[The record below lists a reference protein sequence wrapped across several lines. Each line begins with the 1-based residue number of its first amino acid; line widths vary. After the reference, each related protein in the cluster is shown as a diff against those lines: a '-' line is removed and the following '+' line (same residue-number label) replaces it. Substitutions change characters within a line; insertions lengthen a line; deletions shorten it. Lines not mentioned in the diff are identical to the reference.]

1 MTIKVRLSGSA
12 QTDDPQL
19 SLETRVAE
27 RRPRRAMG
35 TVVGA
40 TGYAVDLLRRYG
52 REARADR
59 GEELRIARGSR
70 DDLSVEV
77 WRDVARAL
85 RKLDG
90 HKRQCR
96 ASRLHL
102 LDARQAPSIGRLRLK
117 GLLR

>member
-1 MTIKVRLSGSA
+1 
-12 QTDDPQL
+12 
-19 SLETRVAE
+19 
-27 RRPRRAMG
+27 MG
-35 TVVGA
+35 TAVGA

-52 REARADR
+52 REARSIVA
-59 GEELRIARGSR
+59 EELWIARGRR

-90 HKRQCR
+90 HKRQSR

-102 LDARQAPSIGRLRLK
+102 LDAREAPSIGRLRLT
-117 GLLR
+117 GIFG